1 MPDMLAAIGPIAALL
16 APVVGLMFVALRLRR
31 RLSYPHELL
40 PLRNE
45 RSPAT
50 ALFRLLRLYL
60 DTMIDAACAVLVG
73 LALTGWP
80 HAPKPHGDAVVID
93 ASLSMAVGMRGA
105 RPLDEAT
112 RLAFAM
118 RDEDGADV
126 YVLGWN
132 PATRSP
138 TLADTSRLV
147 DDRADPVALA
157 TALDG
162 SESFM
167 SVSYDALAR
176 LRPRYRSATLLTDA
190 AVEETAWLRV
200 RRLQSTPERYI
211 YVASAVWNDVEG
223 RSVVRF
229 VTAGGAGLSS
239 LWQVLD
245 DGSPVRAKPEEYRI
259 EPGTNS
265 FALSFARAGLWA
277 VQWEGHMLPF
287 EAPGAP
293 GAYRADGE
301 FASRIAAALYP
312 LGARPTG
319 TAGAAAD
326 ILVRDGGGR
335 SRPGVVSVA
344 RADRE
349 AWVLDPERTLGAVIA
364 AGMDRNADM
373 ALGPA
378 ALAAPQTAMPFWL
391 ARAAAT
397 GRIAG
402 SDRVPASAAAVR
414 VGDGFLYVR
423 QGQPPAALIV
433 PPISEYAHDPRPIVV
448 RAGPAGDPRLGLA
461 LVLALLYA
469 AKILAARSM
478 AAARRTVFRPG
489 RASRGSAPQNQA

>member
-1 MPDMLAAIGPIAALL
+1 
-16 APVVGLMFVALRLRR
+16 
-31 RLSYPHELL
+31 
-40 PLRNE
+40 
-45 RSPAT
+45 
-50 ALFRLLRLYL
+50 
-60 DTMIDAACAVLVG
+60 
-73 LALTGWP
+73 
-80 HAPKPHGDAVVID
+80 
-93 ASLSMAVGMRGA
+93 MAVGMRGA
-105 RPLDEAT
+105 RPLGEAT

-118 RDEDGADV
+118 RDEDCADV
-126 YVLGWN
+126 HVLGWN

-138 TLADTSRLV
+138 TLADISGLV
-147 DDRADPVALA
+147 DNRGDPVALA

-176 LRPRYRSATLLTDA
+176 LQPRYRSATLLTDV
-190 AVEETAWLRV
+190 AVEETTWLRV
-200 RRLQSTPERYI
+200 RRLQPAPERYI
-211 YVASAVWNDVEG
+211 YIASAVWDEVEG
-223 RSVVRF
+223 RSMVRF

-245 DGSPVRAKPEEYRI
+245 DGSLARTKPEEYRI

-265 FALSFARAGLWA
+265 FVLSFAHAGLWA
-277 VQWEGHMLPF
+277 VQWEGHILPF

-293 GAYRADGE
+293 GSYRTDGE

-312 LGARPTG
+312 LGARPAG

-326 ILVRDGGGR
+326 IVVRDAGGR
-335 SRPGVVSVA
+335 NRPGGVSVA
-344 RADRE
+344 RADRQV
-349 AWVLDPERTLGAVIA
+349 WVLDPERT
-364 AGMDRNADM
+364 
-373 ALGPA
+373 LGPA

-391 ARAAAT
+391 ARAAAD

-402 SDRVPASAAAVR
+402 SDRVPTSATAVR

-448 RAGPAGDPRLGLA
+448 QAAPAGDTRLGLA
-461 LVLALLYA
+461 LALALLYT
-469 AKILAARSM
+469 AKILAARSI